1 MITDSLSA
9 SAGDNATRDR
19 TVELLALKSGAP
31 LVEVAQLYQTEL
43 GALSVGAHIGAFL
56 DILVSRRVREI
67 LQSRGHPATA
77 T

>member
-9 SAGDNATRDR
+9 PAGDNATRDR

-43 GALSVGAHIGAFL
+43 GALSVGARIGAFL